1 MPSITTSS
9 AVLLLSYFAASAVAA
24 NCNPSFDV
32 AAGSDCITKCR
43 QEAGVAMDK
52 SFTLDPSSSSFISSL
67 ANECEK
73 GTPSYTSYMTQSG
86 MCMMKCSESEQAD
99 YGSREHADVCTW
111 YSAHK
116 SDSCSDASGGAS
128 SPSTSGSASSGSSG
142 SDASSTASGD
152 SAQQTIEESAANN
165 VKLGGFVVSVAAAGI
180 AALLF

>member
-1 MPSITTSS
+1 
-9 AVLLLSYFAASAVAA
+9 
-24 NCNPSFDV
+24 
-32 AAGSDCITKCR
+32 
-43 QEAGVAMDK
+43 MDK

-111 YSAHK
+111 YTAHK
-116 SDSCSDASGGAS
+116 SDSCADA
-128 SPSTSGSASSGSSG
+128 SGSASSSGSGSSG
-142 SDASSTASGD
+142 SSSSGASSTASAD
-152 SAQQTIEESAANN
+152 SAEQSSEESAANN
-165 VKLGGFVVSVAAAGI
+165 LKLGGFVVSVAAAGI